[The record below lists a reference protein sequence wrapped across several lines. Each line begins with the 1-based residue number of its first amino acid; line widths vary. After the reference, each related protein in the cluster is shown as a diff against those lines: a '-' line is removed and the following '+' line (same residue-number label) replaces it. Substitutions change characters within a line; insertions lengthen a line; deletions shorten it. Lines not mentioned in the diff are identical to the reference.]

1 MRDINFVYRGYLF
14 WVCFIG
20 LFIGGSLV
28 LVFDVVGV
36 VFDVGRTIEWVV
48 FVWGVEV
55 IFLDRL
61 EGVVGIFLF
70 KIFDLMIIFVGFF
83 ILEVN
88 MFFKEICYKVYKFRL
103 YIFKIKIYEKFVY

>member
-1 MRDINFVYRGYLF
+1 MRDINFVYRGNFF

-103 YIFKIKIYEKFVY
+103 YIFKIKIYVKFVY